1 MSTVTDQTPDPS
13 PEQVTEATPVPRP
26 IWGRHLL
33 VLAVLAVVLVPL
45 PLLLPPNTQ
54 AVAVRVL
61 IFAIMAVGW
70 NIMSGFGGMF
80 SFGHAAYFGLGAYAS
95 VWLLVNYDV
104 SPWIGMLVGMLF
116 AGAFATLI
124 GFLALRYRLRGAYFA
139 LATFAFAE
147 MLRLLAI
154 NSDFV
159 NRAVGY
165 NVPLRP
171 EFSLAYM
178 QFAPGA
184 PAYFWI
190 ALGLTVAAIAVS
202 ILFLRSR
209 TGRFTIAVRDDEDA
223 AAAVGVPVMRTKLV
237 TMALSAAVT
246 SVAGTFYA
254 QYYFFI
260 DPDVAF
266 GSSVSIQAILPAVIG
281 GVATIWG
288 PAIGALVLG
297 PLNDVTATLLRN
309 PPDALSFLEGRAG
322 LDVIVYALLLIIIV
336 LLLPQGIYGALRGS
350 VETTMS
356 LLEVRG
362 VSRSFQGLKAVDDVS
377 FDVQEGSILGIIGPN
392 GAGKTTL
399 FNLVAG
405 AIAPQSGTVT
415 LDGRDITGFAP
426 HKVARAG
433 MVRTFQLMKPFG
445 SVSVLENVA
454 VAAMASGTSRHDAS
468 TVAARVVDRVGL
480 GRWRDLQ
487 SSGLPTRRPQNG
499 SSSPAPWPCA
509 PGCCCSTRCSP
520 VSPRPS
526 GPP

>member
-1 MSTVTDQTPDPS
+1 MNTVTDQSPDQSPDPS
-13 PEQVTEATPVPRP
+13 TAPATGPAPLPRP

-33 VLAVLAVVLVPL
+33 VLAVIAVVLVPL

-61 IFAIMAVGW
+61 IFALMAVGW

-80 SFGHAAYFGLGAYAS
+80 SFGHAAYFGLGAYVS
-95 VWLLVNYDV
+95 VWLLVNHGV
-104 SPWIGMLVGMLF
+104 SPWIGLLVGMLV
-116 AGAFATLI
+116 AAAFATLI
-124 GFLALRYRLRGAYFA
+124 GFLALRYRLKGAYFA
-139 LATFAFAE
+139 LSTFAFAE

-171 EFSLAYM
+171 EFSLAFM
-178 QFAPGA
+178 QFAPGS

-209 TGRFTIAVRDDEDA
+209 TGRFLVAVRDDEDA

-309 PPDALSFLEGRAG
+309 PPAALSFLEGRAG
-322 LDVIVYALLLIIIV
+322 LDVIVYALLLILIV
-336 LLLPQGIYGALRGS
+336 LLLPQGIYGALR
-350 VETTMS
+350 
-356 LLEVRG
+356 
-362 VSRSFQGLKAVDDVS
+362 D
-377 FDVQEGSILGIIGPN
+377 
-392 GAGKTTL
+392 
-399 FNLVAG
+399 
-405 AIAPQSGTVT
+405 
-415 LDGRDITGFAP
+415 
-426 HKVARAG
+426 
-433 MVRTFQLMKPFG
+433 
-445 SVSVLENVA
+445 
-454 VAAMASGTSRHDAS
+454 
-468 TVAARVVDRVGL
+468 
-480 GRWRDLQ
+480 RWR
-487 SSGLPTRRPQNG
+487 RR
-499 SSSPAPWPCA
+499 
-509 PGCCCSTRCSP
+509 
-520 VSPRPS
+520 
-526 GPP
+526 